1 MKASEKIE
9 MYRQIE
15 NHGRKIINI
24 FNLAADIGPVDIC
37 KKLRRIE
44 NKAANISLD
53 HCNGVID
60 TDQRDRADKL
70 IVKRLDKILNFT
82 AQDIPV
88 FINGDPRGYT
98 LKIDDQYIRENNIEI
113 MTDWGG
119 YGILAPDFTP
129 RD

>member
-44 NKAANISLD
+44 NKAANISLN
-53 HCNGVID
+53 HCNGVIY

-119 YGILAPDFTP
+119 YGLIAPDFTP